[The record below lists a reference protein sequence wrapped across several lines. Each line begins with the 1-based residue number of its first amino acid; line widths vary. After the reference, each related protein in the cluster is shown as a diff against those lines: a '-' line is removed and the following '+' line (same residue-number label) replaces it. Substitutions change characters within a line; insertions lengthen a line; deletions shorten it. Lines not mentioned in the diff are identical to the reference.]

1 MVERGGKNRG
11 GERETVGEEGGMKER
26 RKGERGA
33 LCCLIKAK
41 RQL

>member
-1 MVERGGKNRG
+1 MVGRGRENRG

-33 LCCLIKAK
+33 LCCLINTKH
-41 RQL
+41 QL